1 MGIVRFA
8 LKYPYTFYVLAALIV
23 FLGISAITVMPEDIF
38 PEIDIPVVSV
48 IWQYTGLSTPE
59 MEQRVS
65 TYSQYSISSNVN
77 GIKDMEAQTL
87 NGISVQKIYFQPDVN
102 LDLAI
107 AQIVSATN
115 SIRALMPTGIQPPT
129 VVAYNASSVPVL
141 QLSLSSDR
149 LNEQQL
155 YDYGIY
161 NLRQQLAPVHGV
173 TFPTPDGGKYRQIM
187 VDIDSTKLA
196 AKGLTPTD
204 VVNAVNAQTLT
215 LPSGL
220 AKIGDTQYTVRTNAM
235 PTTIADL
242 NNIPISYVNGQTV
255 FIRDVGQVHDGW
267 AVQQNVVRENGRRS
281 VLLSVIKNGGA
292 STLAVVDGVR
302 KVLKVARQAAP
313 PGLSI
318 NELFDQ
324 SKLVTA
330 SITSVAREG
339 AIAAGLTGLMI
350 MLFLGSWRS
359 TLIVLISIPLS
370 ILTSIVVLYFIGDT
384 LNTMTLG
391 GMALA
396 VGILVDDSTV
406 TIENTHRLRGEG
418 MSLAAATLH
427 GSAGIAVPTLV
438 STLAISCVFTSVV
451 FLEGPAKFLFT
462 PLGLAVVFAMLA
474 SYVLSRTLTPVIIG
488 LLLKGEHH
496 SATPGSGN
504 WSSRFHQGFERAFD
518 RLRRGYVRML
528 AMLLKRRW
536 VVPVA
541 AALILTLGG
550 VMLNFVGRDFFPAI
564 DGGQIKL
571 HVRAPPETRIETTER
586 IFQEVE
592 DKIREV
598 VPERDLDLIVDDF
611 GVPQRTYN
619 LAFTDGSTINVNDGV
634 ILVSLK
640 DGHAPTADYVRR
652 LRKALPASFPSVT
665 FYFQAA
671 DMTTQILNFGL
682 PAQIDARVVGS
693 DRATNV
699 RVAHELRR
707 RVAAIPGIADAH
719 LQQELDA
726 PAFMANIDRSR
737 ALELGLNAQAVAND
751 LNISLSSSEQVSP
764 NFWTDPTNGIPYYI
778 AVQTPEHQESSL
790 NELSNTPVSTTIAS
804 AGPPIPGLLSNA
816 AMLQSEAVPNIPGLL
831 SNVATLQRGITPT
844 NLNQTNIQPVYDI
857 YAAVQGRD
865 LGSVSDDISKIVAE
879 LQKELKPGNTIQ
891 VLGQIQS
898 MNDSFRDLTI
908 GLLFAAVFVYMLMV
922 VNYQNFGDPFVVI
935 LALPATLCGIV
946 TMLFITGTT
955 LSVPS
960 LMGAIM
966 AVGVASA
973 NSILLVTFAREQQ
986 LAGRSA
992 FRAAID
998 AGHTRI
1004 RPVLMTAGAMIV
1016 GMIPMAIGGAG
1027 EEQNAALARAV
1038 IGGLLFATPTTLLIV
1053 PYLFAV
1059 LRKRNDGVVA
1069 HGVFE
1074 DLPDE

>member
-1 MGIVRFA
+1 
-8 LKYPYTFYVLAALIV
+8 
-23 FLGISAITVMPEDIF
+23 
-38 PEIDIPVVSV
+38 
-48 IWQYTGLSTPE
+48 
-59 MEQRVS
+59 
-65 TYSQYSISSNVN
+65 
-77 GIKDMEAQTL
+77 
-87 NGISVQKIYFQPDVN
+87 
-102 LDLAI
+102 
-107 AQIVSATN
+107 
-115 SIRALMPTGIQPPT
+115 
-129 VVAYNASSVPVL
+129 
-141 QLSLSSDR
+141 
-149 LNEQQL
+149 
-155 YDYGIY
+155 
-161 NLRQQLAPVHGV
+161 
-173 TFPTPDGGKYRQIM
+173 
-187 VDIDSTKLA
+187 
-196 AKGLTPTD
+196 
-204 VVNAVNAQTLT
+204 
-215 LPSGL
+215 
-220 AKIGDTQYTVRTNAM
+220 
-235 PTTIADL
+235 
-242 NNIPISYVNGQTV
+242 
-255 FIRDVGQVHDGW
+255 VHDGW
-267 AVQQNVVRENGRRS
+267 AVQQNIVRENGQRS

-302 KVLKVARQAAP
+302 KVLKIARQVAP

-324 SKLVTA
+324 SKLVIA
-330 SITSVAREG
+330 SITSVVREG

-350 MLFLGSWRS
+350 LLFLGSWRS

-370 ILTSIVVLYFIGDT
+370 ILTSIVVLYFLGDT

-427 GSAGIAVPTLV
+427 GCAGIAVPALV

-496 SATPGSGN
+496 SVTPGSGN
-504 WSSRFHQGFERAFD
+504 WFSRFHLGFERAFE
-518 RLRRGYVRML
+518 RFRRAYIRAL
-528 AMLLKRRW
+528 TLLLKRRW
-536 VVPVA
+536 IVPVVA
-541 AALILTLGG
+541 VLILALGG
-550 VMLNFVGRDFFPAI
+550 FMLTLVGRDFFPAI

-571 HVRAPPETRIETTER
+571 HVRAPAATRIETTER

-598 VPERDLDLIVDDF
+598 IPERDLDLIVDDI

-619 LAFTDGSTINVNDGV
+619 LAFTDGSTINSNDGV

-640 DGHAPTADYVRR
+640 EGHAPTADYVRR
-652 LRKALPASFPSVT
+652 LRKALPAAFPSVT

-671 DMTTQILNFGL
+671 DMVTQILNFGL
-682 PAQIDARVVGS
+682 PAQIDVRTVGR
-693 DRATNV
+693 DRATNL

-707 RVAAIPGIADAH
+707 RVAAIPGIADVH

-737 ALELGLNAQAVAND
+737 ALELGLNAEAVAND

-764 NFWTDPTNGIPYYI
+764 NFWTDPTNGIPYSI
-778 AVQTPEHQESSL
+778 AVQTPEPLVSSL
-790 NELSNTPVSTTIAS
+790 GELSNTPVSTTITS
-804 AGPPIPGLLSNA
+804 AGPPIPGLLGNA
-816 AMLQSEAVPNIPGLL
+816 AILQSEAVPNIPGLL
-831 SNVATLQRGITPT
+831 SNVATLQRGTVPT
-844 NLNQTNIQPVYDI
+844 NLNQTNIQPVFDI

-879 LQKELKPGNTIQ
+879 VQKELKPGNTIQ

-898 MNDSFRDLTI
+898 MNDSFRDLGI

-955 LSVPS
+955 LSVSS

-973 NSILLVTFAREQQ
+973 NSILLVTFARERQ
-986 LAGRSA
+986 LAGKTA

-998 AGHTRI
+998 AGRTRV

-1053 PYLFAV
+1053 PYLFAT
-1059 LRKRNDGVVA
+1059 LRKRNDGVEA

-1074 DLPDE
+1074 GLPDE

>member
-8 LKYPYTFYVLAALIV
+8 LRFPYTFYVLAALIL
-23 FLGISAITVMPEDIF
+23 FLGVTAITVMPMDIF

-59 MEQRVS
+59 MEQRVT
-65 TYSQYSISSNVN
+65 TYSQYSISSNVT

-149 LNEQQL
+149 LSEQQL

-187 VDIDSTKLA
+187 VDIDPVKLA
-196 AKGLTPTD
+196 AKGLTPAD

-242 NNIPISYVNGQTV
+242 NNIPITYANGQTV

-292 STLAVVDGVR
+292 STLAVVEGVR
-302 KVLKVARQAAP
+302 KVLKIARLAAP

-330 SITSVAREG
+330 SIASVVREG

-350 MLFLGSWRS
+350 LLFLGSWRS

-370 ILTSIVVLYFIGDT
+370 ILTSIVVLYFLGDT

-406 TIENTHRLRGEG
+406 TIENTHRLRSEG

-474 SYVLSRTLTPVIIG
+474 SYTLSRTLTPVIIG
-488 LLLKGEHH
+488 LLLKSEHH
-496 SATPGSGN
+496 GAAPGSGN
-504 WSSRFHQGFERAFD
+504 WFTRFHQGFERAFE

-528 AMLLKRRW
+528 AMLLKRPW
-536 VVPVA
+536 IVPVV
-541 AALILTLGG
+541 AALILALGG

-571 HVRAPPETRIETTER
+571 HVRAPAATRIEATEH

-598 VPERDLDLIVDDF
+598 IPERDLDLIVDDF

-619 LAFTDGSTINVNDGV
+619 LAFTDGSTINANDGV

-652 LRKALPASFPSVT
+652 LREALPASFPSVT

-682 PAQIDARVVGS
+682 PAQIDARVVGR

-699 RVAHELRR
+699 RVAHQLRR

-726 PAFMANIDRSR
+726 PAFIANIDRSR
-737 ALELGLNAQAVAND
+737 ALQLGLNAQAVAND

-790 NELSNTPVSTTIAS
+790 GELGNTPVSTTIAS
-804 AGPPIPGLLSNA
+804 AGPLTSGLLSNA

-831 SNVATLQRGITPT
+831 SNVATLRRDVTPT
-844 NLNQTNIQPVYDI
+844 NLNQTNIQPVYDV

-865 LGSVSDDISKIVAE
+865 LGSVSDDISKIAAE
-879 LQKELKPGNTIQ
+879 LQKQLKPGNTIQ

-898 MNDSFRDLTI
+898 MNDSFRDLGI

-986 LAGRSA
+986 LAGRTA
-992 FRAAID
+992 FRAAIN

-1038 IGGLLFATPTTLLIV
+1038 IGGLLFATPTTLLVV

-1059 LRKRNDGVVA
+1059 LRKRNDGVPA
-1069 HGVFE
+1069 RGVFE